1 MIKESMLTAIGNDE
15 LIHEFAF
22 AIIYRRGMYTVTAG
36 KDEYAL
42 AQKYEELKKKH
53 KIHYPK
59 TSKIFDIISNSYMN
73 ESIQERYD
81 AENEI
86 F

>member
-22 AIIYRRGMYTVTAG
+22 AIIYRRGMYIVTAG

-42 AQKYEELKKKH
+42 AQKYEELKGNMR
-53 KIHYPK
+53 
-59 TSKIFDIISNSYMN
+59 FIIQRLQKYL
-73 ESIQERYD
+73 I
-81 AENEI
+81 
-86 F
+86 